1 MFSGDI
7 MWIDRKVKDK
17 IFRSARSRPV
27 VLLTGARQTGK
38 SSLLT
43 RLFPES
49 RYITFDYLRQV
60 EAAKESPQ
68 QFLQQC
74 NGQVILDKIQYVP
87 ELFRE
92 LKILVDRERDAYG
105 KWIITGSQRFE
116 LMEQISES
124 LAGRISVINLETL
137 SAMEL
142 RGCNV
147 AAIDNFLWRGGYPE
161 LWSNPHLEPENFFEN
176 YIRTY
181 IERDLKQ
188 IVEVKNLNDFRRF
201 VRILATRIGQLINYR
216 DIARDVGIADVT
228 AKRWIHALEMGGL
241 VYLLPPFF
249 ANIGKRLVKAPK
261 LYFSDHGLAC
271 YLLGIVDT
279 DTWSS
284 HTYRGNLWKNIVLME
299 LIKNNYLVP
308 GRNLFFYRDQNGVE
322 VDFIIEQGNKITLL
336 EAKAGEKIDNRKLTF
351 NKVAPLLR
359 ERYRIECIVAHTPL
373 DNTIVKLKNYN
384 SYNPLKVNIEV

>member
-1 MFSGDI
+1 
-7 MWIDRKVKDK
+7 MWIERRLKDK
-17 IFRSARSRPV
+17 IFRSAGSRPV

-60 EAAKESPQ
+60 EAARESPQ

-74 NGQVILDKIQYVP
+74 SGNIILDEIQYVP

-92 LKILVDRERDAYG
+92 LKILVDKERDTYG
-105 KWIITGSQRFE
+105 KWVITGSQRFE
-116 LMEQISES
+116 LMEQVSES
-124 LAGRISVINLETL
+124 LAGRISIINLETL

-142 RGCNV
+142 RESNLQPL
-147 AAIDNFLWRGGYPE
+147 DDFLWRGGYPE
-161 LWSNPHLEPENFFEN
+161 LWSNPHLEAEDFFEN

-201 VRILATRIGQLINYR
+201 IRILAARIGQLINYR
-216 DIARDVGIADVT
+216 DIAKDVGIADVT
-228 AKRWIHALEMGGL
+228 VKRWLHALEMGGL

-249 ANIGKRLVKAPK
+249 SNIGKRLVKTPK

-271 YLLGIVDT
+271 YLLGIVDAE
-279 DTWSS
+279 TWSR
-284 HTYRGNLWKNIVLME
+284 HMFRGNLWENVVLME

-308 GRNLFFYRDQNGVE
+308 GRELFFYRDQNGVE
-322 VDFIIEQGNKITLL
+322 IDFIIEQGSRLTLL
-336 EAKAGEKIDNRKLTF
+336 EAKAGETIDNRKLNF
-351 NKVAPLLR
+351 NKVAPLLQKN
-359 ERYRIECIVAHTPL
+359 YQIECVVAHTPP
-373 DNTIVKLKNYN
+373 DNTIVKLKNY
-384 SYNPLKVNIEV
+384 SSFNPLKVNFA

>member
-1 MFSGDI
+1 
-7 MWIDRKVKDK
+7 MWIERMIKDK

-60 EAAKESPQ
+60 EAAMESPQ
-68 QFLQQC
+68 QFLQQY
-74 NGQVILDKIQYVP
+74 NGQIILDEIQYVP

-92 LKILVDRERDAYG
+92 LKILVDKERDAYG
-105 KWIITGSQRFE
+105 KWIITGAQRFE
-116 LMEQISES
+116 LMEQVSES

-142 RGCNV
+142 RGCNLEP
-147 AAIDNFLWRGGYPE
+147 IDNFLWRGGYPE
-161 LWSNPHLEPENFFEN
+161 LWSNPHLEVEDLFEN

-201 VRILATRIGQLINYR
+201 VRVLAARIGQLINYR
-216 DIARDVGIADVT
+216 DIAKDVGIADVT
-228 AKRWIHALEMGGL
+228 AKRWLHALEMGGL

-249 ANIGKRLVKAPK
+249 SNIGKRLVKAPK

-271 YLLGIVDT
+271 YLLGIIDAK
-279 DTWSS
+279 TWSS
-284 HTYRGNLWKNIVLME
+284 HTYRGNLWENIVLME

-308 GRNLFFYRDQNGVE
+308 GRELFFYRDQNGVE
-322 VDFIIEQGNKITLL
+322 VDFIIEQGSKITLL
-336 EAKAGEKIDNRKLTF
+336 EAKAGETIDSRKLNF
-351 NKVAPLLR
+351 NKVAPLLQK
-359 ERYRIECIVAHTPL
+359 RYQVECVVAHTPPG
-373 DNTIVKLKNYN
+373 NTVVKLKNF
-384 SYNPLKVNIEV
+384 SSFNPLKVNFG